1 MEGKRRRIRQI
12 DENKDLKKVLDEA
25 AKDPRVQS
33 VVASKGNRLS
43 HEWIYSPSFSLAI
56 FTATGHRHIIDVLG
70 DGDADGD
77 VANAGVADVAGPTD

>member
-25 AKDPRVQS
+25 TKGPRIVP
-33 VVASKGNRLS
+33 LMDL
-43 HEWIYSPSFSLAI
+43 FSLAI

-70 DGDADGD
+70 DSDADGD
-77 VANAGVADVAGPTD
+77 VANAGVADVAGPTY